1 MSGSSGGESDM
12 RMEWDSGE
20 NGSID
25 VTAYIENDSESEQ
38 KFSMVYD
45 NGELTFTEDDVEFH
59 MKKVDS
65 FTQYSQDELT
75 GMYNNTINSLLT
87 SGQ

>member
-1 MSGSSGGESDM
+1 
-12 RMEWDSGE
+12 
-20 NGSID
+20 
-25 VTAYIENDSESEQ
+25 
-38 KFSMVYD
+38 MVYD
-45 NGELTFTEDDVEFH
+45 NGELTFIEDDVEFH

>member
-1 MSGSSGGESDM
+1 M

>member
-1 MSGSSGGESDM
+1 
-12 RMEWDSGE
+12 
-20 NGSID
+20 
-25 VTAYIENDSESEQ
+25 
-38 KFSMVYD
+38 MVYD

-75 GMYNNTINSLLT
+75 GMYNNTIFFILFSFTAFCRVTLFCP
-87 SGQ
+87 